1 MRLIF
6 AKLGLSLAMMIVAA
20 APVSAAPIEKAY
32 FAGFVF
38 LSDDLDIG
46 VRFPNSYQL
55 AKKSASAQ
63 NLLFDE
69 LAKRVR
75 ANMPTSFELE
85 FGQSTAPGAV
95 TLAFALD
102 WENVS
107 VVKIGDVYKVVI
119 DLHAQILAFDFAEK
133 KVIAAYPVAVQLRD
147 GTKEE
152 PTAEYLI
159 QRVRELYFTDAHGVN
174 IFDEFASRL
183 KTLVIKEK
191 YRNYIQ
197 LVNVSLTDRAAKKV
211 AEISPL
217 RERAFKGFVGQHFT
231 KFLSVNQDVAV
242 LPFAKGNKIEKRMSA
257 RFADGSVFNFE
268 LPEPDYEM
276 EIEYTGFG
284 KKQLDKN
291 DVWEAWLYV
300 TGYNLKVTEPLSGR
314 QYLNSAFRDSVVGRQ
329 VVKETEKPDH
339 WSLYQE
345 AFFTLSTNLTKQI
358 SERSSDWLSKRTKTE
373 DISAQ
378 LEVFEGILERCR

>member
-174 IFDEFASRL
+174 IFDEFVSRL
-183 KTLVIKEK
+183 KILVIKEK